1 MPHLELDGIAQET
14 ASGLRERIQPGHAS
28 TSTNPPI
35 ALLGPS
41 GPDFL
46 AHVLAAWYL
55 GFAIMP
61 IATGTSASG
70 IANLLRL
77 KKCQIMLV
85 HESEHSLAADAISTL
100 GEHAVALVTWSPADT
115 SSGGGS
121 KRTGQ
126 DASAVEALHVVR
138 PDTELV
144 IFHSSGSTGNPKPIP
159 QLHRFW
165 TKSLTSAAGTD
176 LAAFTTTP
184 LFHGGLSDL
193 FRALQAGAPI
203 YFFSWHEGKPPT
215 TQNILASVDA
225 CSQAVHYFLSVPFLL
240 EMLVRE
246 PEGISMLQQM
256 DLVSTGGAPLPEN
269 VGDAMVKEYDIPL
282 VSRLGSSECGFL
294 MSSWRDFAND
304 KEWSWLRIYDEKSGQ
319 WLELQERSEE
329 GGLFE
334 LVVKSSW
341 PTKVNG
347 KKVAS
352 SPIET
357 ALKASAVLSDAIVF
371 GAGKPFL
378 GAIVLPK
385 RSTGQDE
392 QAIFKSLEPIL
403 AGINKTQPS
412 HAYLSVEMVQLGEKA
427 LFDKLP
433 RSSKGTLQRGLALAA
448 LSDTI
453 DAIYDRFERGEA
465 YNTRSRARMHGPE
478 LRALVQEVVRG
489 VLGRDIK
496 GSDDF
501 FAAGVD
507 SVKAM
512 RIRATL
518 LNRLDLGGKTLSQ
531 NVLYEHAT
539 LDRLCDFLDDPD
551 ASTDE
556 PKRVAQEAQR
566 LVDRYSAPSDFT
578 QPTIAR
584 DSADFNEP
592 STFLVTGGTGALG
605 SRIIAELLQ
614 LPSSKCA
621 GVYCVARA
629 ADDAEAQERIF
640 KALEDRK
647 CPGDRAD
654 WAQKLKCLNQGTYL
668 SGRSSE
674 EIKASPSLVVIHCAW
689 TVNFALSLAS
699 FEQECIAPLRALI
712 DLYQASTYPRR
723 FLFCSSLASILSG
736 PGPHTEMPST
746 RIESAGNTGYAQS
759 KWVAE
764 QICAR
769 SITAGGGAVVARVGQ
784 LCGDTAHGIW
794 NETEAYPLLVRTAVE
809 VGCLPSTGPEIDWLP
824 VDTAAK
830 ALVEVAISAGDS
842 SSASPRYLHIAMP
855 SHVLRPSWADFV
867 DWLAQAPGLSFE
879 RVSKDDWLSAVRKA
893 GAQIRGRA
901 LVHDIWA
908 NLSDG
913 SSEPTVSTQD
923 AEAASPS
930 LSHASTVDAALC
942 TKFAQAWQASGFL

>member
-1 MPHLELDGIAQET
+1 
-14 ASGLRERIQPGHAS
+14 
-28 TSTNPPI
+28 
-35 ALLGPS
+35 
-41 GPDFL
+41 
-46 AHVLAAWYL
+46 
-55 GFAIMP
+55 
-61 IATGTSASG
+61 
-70 IANLLRL
+70 
-77 KKCQIMLV
+77 
-85 HESEHSLAADAISTL
+85 
-100 GEHAVALVTWSPADT
+100 
-115 SSGGGS
+115 
-121 KRTGQ
+121 
-126 DASAVEALHVVR
+126 
-138 PDTELV
+138 
-144 IFHSSGSTGNPKPIP
+144 
-159 QLHRFW
+159 
-165 TKSLTSAAGTD
+165 
-176 LAAFTTTP
+176 
-184 LFHGGLSDL
+184 
-193 FRALQAGAPI
+193 
-203 YFFSWHEGKPPT
+203 
-215 TQNILASVDA
+215 
-225 CSQAVHYFLSVPFLL
+225 
-240 EMLVRE
+240 
-246 PEGISMLQQM
+246 
-256 DLVSTGGAPLPEN
+256 
-269 VGDAMVKEYDIPL
+269 
-282 VSRLGSSECGFL
+282 

-341 PTKVNG
+341 PTKIIQNRPNGSYATSDLYEKNAQRPHLWRYSRRADDSLVLVNG

-566 LVDRYSAPSDFT
+566 LVDRYSAPSDST

-584 DSADFNEP
+584 DSAEFNEP

-614 LPSSKCA
+614 LPTSKCA
-621 GVYCVARA
+621 GVYCIARA
-629 ADDAEAQERIF
+629 ADDAKAQERIF

-668 SGRSSE
+668 SGRLSE
-674 EIKASPSLVVIHCAW
+674 EVKASPSLVVIHCAW

-746 RIESAGNTGYAQS
+746 RIESAGKTGYAQS

-769 SITAGGGAVVARVGQ
+769 SIPAGGGAVVARVGQ

-830 ALVEVAISAGDS
+830 ALVEVALSAGDS

-942 TKFAQAWQASGFL
+942 TKFVQAWQASGFL